1 MRQRGRFADINHKCA
16 SSLLLRRQHTTSPPS
31 PLVMLYFPLHPSPY
45 CSCLHSNCNYQSAAG
60 TVLTSIVVT
69 FTPYIVAPL
78 LPHCPDH
85 PLSLPARTCVCG
97 VERGRAEGNWSIRAW
112 LWLRFHFFPSSARH
126 PALLYILCLF
136 LQPRFAIGCVFCNET
151 VEKKWGT
158 KGECSWGLGGVLIA
172 FFVVVC
178 CTRSAKGARPMGVNS
193 TPHLVVV

>member
-16 SSLLLRRQHTTSPPS
+16 SSLLLRRQHTTSPPP

-97 VERGRAEGNWSIRAW
+97 VGRGRAEGSELKYKSVIVVAVP
-112 LWLRFHFFPSSARH
+112 FFSSSARH

-136 LQPRFAIGCVFCNET
+136 LQPRFAIGCVFLMKRSRRN
-151 VEKKWGT
+151 
-158 KGECSWGLGGVLIA
+158 GELKE
-172 FFVVVC
+172 
-178 CTRSAKGARPMGVNS
+178 SAVGDWAVS
-193 TPHLVVV
+193 